1 MAIKLPPLL
10 RLLRPEQWIKNGF
23 VAAPLF
29 FTPEAVN
36 RHNLLLVAIAVI
48 AFSLLASAI
57 YVFNDWCDRAA
68 DRLHPTKRLRPLA
81 SGAVSS
87 GVGLAVAALCLAAG
101 AALALAVLPPAATA
115 LAIAYAAMSALY
127 SAKLKHVAILD
138 VLVVA
143 TGFVLRV
150 EVGAA
155 AIEVTPTVWIV
166 VCTFL
171 LALFLALAKRRDDLV
186 KLAKGSGDTHR
197 PALGGYNLQFVDTA
211 LGVVL
216 AALLVSYLIYTTDA
230 GVIAKFHT
238 DKLYIT
244 APFVAA
250 GVLRYLQIA
259 LVEQRSGSP
268 TDLALTDR
276 FLILSIVGW
285 IAVFAALLYGR

>member
-1 MAIKLPPLL
+1 MPPLL
-10 RLLRPEQWIKNGF
+10 RLLRPEQWVKNGF

-36 RHNLLLVAIAVI
+36 RANLGRVAIAVI
-48 AFSLLASAI
+48 MFSLLASAV
-57 YVFNDWCDRAA
+57 YVFNDWCDRDA

-81 SGAVSS
+81 SGAVSPAA
-87 GVGLAVAALCLAAG
+87 GLAWAAVSLAAG
-101 AALALAVLPPAATA
+101 TVLGALFLPPAALALAL
-115 LAIAYAAMSALY
+115 AYAAMSALY
-127 SAKLKHVAILD
+127 SARLKHVAILD

-143 TGFVLRV
+143 TGFVLRI
-150 EVGAA
+150 EVGSA
-155 AIEVTPTVWIV
+155 AIAITPTVWIV

-186 KLAKGSGDTHR
+186 KLAKTTSDSHR
-197 PALGGYNLQFVDTA
+197 PALSGYNLPFVDTA
-211 LGVVL
+211 VAVVL

-230 GVIAKFHT
+230 AVIAKFHT
-238 DKLYIT
+238 DKLYLT

-276 FLILSIVGW
+276 FLILSIIGW
-285 IAVFAALLYGR
+285 IVVFAALLYG

>member
-1 MAIKLPPLL
+1 MAVKMPPLL
-10 RLLRPEQWIKNGF
+10 RLLRPEQWVKNGF

-36 RHNLLLVAIAVI
+36 RHNVLLTAAAVI
-48 AFSLLASAI
+48 VFSLLASAI
-57 YVFNDWCDRAA
+57 YVFNDWCDRDG

-81 SGAVSS
+81 SGDVSS
-87 GVGLAVAALCLAAG
+87 TAGLTCAVLCLVAG
-101 AALALAVLPPAATA
+101 TALALAVLPPPATA
-115 LAIAYAAMSALY
+115 LALAYAAMSALY
-127 SAKLKHVAILD
+127 SAKLKHLAILD

-143 TGFVLRV
+143 TGFVLRI

-155 AIEVTPTVWIV
+155 AIAVTPTVWIV

-186 KLAKGSGDTHR
+186 KLAKAPGDTHR
-197 PALGGYNLQFVDTA
+197 PALAGYNLQFVDTA
-211 LGVVL
+211 VGVVL

-230 GVIAKFHT
+230 GVIAKFRT
-238 DKLYIT
+238 DKLYLT

-276 FLILSIVGW
+276 FLVLAIVGW
-285 IAVFAALLYGR
+285 IAVFAALLYG